1 MAHLPRAAGPAV
13 EATKEQ
19 SSRHGKLRGLYA
31 LTHHAWGGGHESIA
45 LAALRGGARIVQ
57 LRDKASSRAQIE
69 AVGHRLRA
77 LTHDFGA
84 LLLVNDDPHLA
95 LSIRA
100 DGVHLG
106 PDDASPAQARA
117 ILGAEAIIGVSCGTV
132 EEARAA
138 FAQGASYIGA
148 GAIFGTA
155 TKADAGDAIGLDALN
170 AIARATPLP
179 VAAIGGVELSNI
191 SLLPARGA
199 RMACVISAIARAG
212 DIAAMEAATRDLS
225 RTFEAANTCASGI

>member
-1 MAHLPRAAGPAV
+1 MAHLPRSAGLAV
-13 EATKEQ
+13 ETTEEQ
-19 SSRHGKLRGLYA
+19 SGVHDKLRGLYV

-45 LAALRGGARIVQ
+45 VAALRGGARIIQ

-69 AVGHRLRA
+69 AVGHVLRA
-77 LTHDFGA
+77 LTRDFDA
-84 LLLVNDDPHLA
+84 LLLVNDDPALA
-95 LSIRA
+95 LAIQA

-117 ILGAEAIIGVSCGTV
+117 ILGDEAIIGVSCGTV

-138 FAQGASYIGA
+138 FANGASYIGA

-155 TKADAGDAIGLDALN
+155 TKADAGEAIGLDALS
-170 AIARATPLP
+170 AIASATPLP
-179 VAAIGGVELSNI
+179 VAAIGGVDLSNI
-191 SLLPARGA
+191 TLLPARGA

-212 DIAAMEAATRDLS
+212 DSAAMEAAARELS
-225 RTFEAANTCASGI
+225 RAFEAG